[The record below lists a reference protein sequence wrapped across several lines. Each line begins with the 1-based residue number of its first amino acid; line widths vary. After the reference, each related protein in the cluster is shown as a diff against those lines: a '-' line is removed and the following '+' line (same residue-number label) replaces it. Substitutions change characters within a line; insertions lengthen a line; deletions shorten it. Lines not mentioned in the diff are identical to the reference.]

1 MTCRYL
7 IILLI
12 LTIFIQTGCSYRFVD
27 PFPASDYALVR
38 VGNSTPEAGL
48 ASLLEEELRRNGG
61 FQEHSANLLSVTVTS
76 FNETVESVSSSGS
89 PLRQKLTMEVAWKVE
104 APSSSEAVFGKETTV
119 RSYPYSADPST
130 LDWNR
135 SAAVRLLTEMAAR
148 RILETLGDKL

>member
-1 MTCRYL
+1 M
-7 IILLI
+7 LLCCATVHDSR
-12 LTIFIQTGCSYRFVD
+12 LPKQSAFVD

-38 VGNSTPEAGL
+38 VANSSPETGL

-61 FQEHSANLLSVTVTS
+61 FQERSLNLLSVTVTS
-76 FNETVESVSSSGS
+76 FSETVESVSSTGS

-104 APSSSEAVFGKETTV
+104 APSSSGAVFGKETAV
-119 RSYPYSADPST
+119 RSYPYSDDPST

-148 RILETLGDKL
+148 RILDNLEDKL